1 MESAM
6 TVATNPAQTVGC
18 WDLRGI
24 DLDNVFA
31 ADHLSDTAHSARYR
45 TKAKFSPHFP
55 GWELYRRVA
64 GGMTLHDA
72 VLEEW
77 AVTTARMLSCAL
89 KDNGRDY
96 ISPKTRCKPLWIDQ
110 AGRDGLDFAIFGRYP
125 EGLHERGDRFGVA
138 HRTYQKI
145 RDPVA
150 ASICVGLNTY
160 KSQLHAEYWRV
171 REDERRA

>member
-1 MESAM
+1 M
-6 TVATNPAQTVGC
+6 TVALQAPKAVAVGC

-24 DLDNVFA
+24 DLDCVFA
-31 ADHLSDTAHSARYR
+31 SDQLSDTAHSARFR
-45 TKAKFSPHFP
+45 TSAKFSEYFP
-55 GWELYRRVA
+55 GWELYRRVV
-64 GGMTLHDA
+64 GGIEIHHATLED
-72 VLEEW
+72 W
-77 AVTTARMLSCAL
+77 AVTCSRMLAGML
-89 KDNGRDY
+89 KDNGRDW
-96 ISPKTRCKPLWIDQ
+96 ISAKTRDKPGWVDQ
-110 AGRDGLDFAIFGRYP
+110 AGRDGLDYAIYGKYA

-138 HRTYQKI
+138 HRTYQKL